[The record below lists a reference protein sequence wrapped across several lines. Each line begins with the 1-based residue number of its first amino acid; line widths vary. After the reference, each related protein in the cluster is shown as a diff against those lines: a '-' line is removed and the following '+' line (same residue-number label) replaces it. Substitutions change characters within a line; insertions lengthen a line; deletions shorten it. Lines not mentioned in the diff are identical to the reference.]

1 MIGECAS
8 DSDADVCT
16 PGLLIECHP
25 KPQLATALIDAFLP
39 SFSREPL
46 VIYPIK
52 KSWRQT
58 KILPLTEL
66 RMRQHRSMDK
76 LDLAN
81 LAKKF
86 LRGQKSRGFG
96 KTLLATG
103 ATILIGGGIYDFY
116 NWCMEDI
123 ECQNEMKDSGFDEF
137 VYDLEKLVYDSF
149 NIVRKLADE
158 TIIFVSESIEEIRS
172 YFTAT
177 DESIQYESPVGI
189 VTSQQTLNSVQ
200 KHEVVQIVEDI
211 VQNALENINE
221 ITVGKLSKDETDT
234 LKEKILISILKAKLT
249 PLNTDTSM
257 QSMVPRSFNDD
268 HFDKDDILEE
278 IKGHDM
284 KIRKFKFSDT
294 FKDHLDKKIA
304 ETKSLRKFWLTTFLI
319 KIAKMKK
326 QAIVSTKE
334 AIAYM
339 LGNYETDKN
348 TTSTDRIHEEGEPRW
363 LPALAYNSWT
373 WLKYNLEGIPKSC
386 ICLYPKN
393 TDAVSEY
400 LIKSHKPCSQPIP
413 WCFVGSQSAC
423 PDIANLQQDFS
434 IGGIQLWYSRKACIN
449 FKKEALDL
457 E

>member
-66 RMRQHRSMDK
+66 RMRQYRSMDK
-76 LDLAN
+76 
-81 LAKKF
+81 
-86 LRGQKSRGFG
+86 KSRGFG
-96 KTLLATG
+96 KTLIATG

-137 VYDLEKLVYDSF
+137 VYDLENLVYDSF
-149 NIVRKLADE
+149 NIMRKLADE

-172 YFTAT
+172 YFTTT

-211 VQNALENINE
+211 VQNALEDINE

-249 PLNTDTSM
+249 PLNTDSTSM
-257 QSMVPRSFNDD
+257 QAMVPRSFNGD
-268 HFDKDDILEE
+268 HFDKDNILEE
-278 IKGHDM
+278 IKGQDM
-284 KIRKFKFSDT
+284 RIRQFKFSDK

-304 ETKSLRKFWLTTFLI
+304 EAKSLRKFWLTTFLI
-319 KIAKMKK
+319 KIAEMKK

-334 AIAYM
+334 AVAYM

-348 TTSTDRIHEEGEPRW
+348 TTSTDHIHEEGEPRW
-363 LPALAYNSWT
+363 LPALAYNSWN
-373 WLKYNLEGIPKSC
+373 WLKYHLEGVPKSC

-400 LIKSHKPCSQPIP
+400 LIKSHKPCSQRIP
-413 WCFVGSQSAC
+413 WCFF
-423 PDIANLQQDFS
+423 L
-434 IGGIQLWYSRKACIN
+434 YR
-449 FKKEALDL
+449 
-457 E
+457 